1 MMKHNVA
8 ISPFT
13 RSRRT
18 FKRQAGVSLL
28 ELLIGITIGL
38 LVVVAAVGSL
48 VYTRTSST
56 SVDDSSRLQQDASN
70 VFRTLGHHIRQ
81 TGARRI
87 VNPLAGN
94 ANVEFNTAYAGFGT
108 NPNSSSP
115 LVVQGLDG
123 ADNAPDTLQVSY
135 DTDAVMQS
143 MDCLGAPTL
152 VASNITSTF
161 SVVGNELR
169 CLGSGSAN
177 AFALLQGVEDFQVL
191 YGFRVGDN
199 LQYRTAT
206 DIAAAVP
213 APWDQ
218 VETVQL
224 CLRLAGELRNAP
236 GADMTGCNGENV
248 ANDGRIRRVFFRV
261 FNIRNQGL

>member
-1 MMKHNVA
+1 MA
-8 ISPFT
+8 ISPLLVSR
-13 RSRRT
+13 RSRNS
-18 FKRQAGVSLL
+18 QAGVSLL

-81 TGARRI
+81 SGARRI
-87 VNPLAGN
+87 VNPLGGN
-94 ANVEFNTAYAGFGT
+94 ANVEFNSAYAGFGT
-108 NPNSSSP
+108 NVNTSSP
-115 LVVQGLDG
+115 LVVQGVDG
-123 ADNAPDTLQVSY
+123 ADNTPDTLQVSY

-152 VASNITSTF
+152 VPNNITSTF

-169 CLGSGSAN
+169 CLGSGSATP
-177 AFALLQGVEDFQVL
+177 FALVQGVEDFQVL

-206 DIAAAVP
+206 AIAAAVP
-213 APWDQ
+213 VPWDQ

-236 GADMTGCNGENV
+236 GVDMTGCNGENV

>member
-1 MMKHNVA
+1 MTERNVA
-8 ISPFT
+8 ILHPNMS
-13 RSRRT
+13 
-18 FKRQAGVSLL
+18 RQAFHRQTGVSLL

-94 ANVEFNTAYAGFGT
+94 ANVEFNSAYAGFGT

-115 LVVQGLDG
+115 LVVQGVDG

-152 VASNITSTF
+152 VANNITSTF
-161 SVVGNELR
+161 SVVGNELQ

-206 DIAAAVP
+206 AIAAAVP

-224 CLRLAGELRNAP
+224 CIRLAGELRNAP
-236 GADMTGCNGENV
+236 GADMNGCNGENV